1 MFSLTGF
8 QDQVFGFD
16 HNYDGS
22 LVAVVSKDKMLRIFD
37 ARSQKLIRVFFLKK
51 QFFSNFIGYFFIK
64 KKKKLLQEGSS
75 HEGARGARVCWL
87 GKTGMICTV
96 GFDK

>member
-1 MFSLTGF
+1 LITSSPELGEPSIKYWDLKTGKEMFSLTGF

-64 KKKKLLQEGSS
+64 KKKKLL
-75 HEGARGARVCWL
+75 
-87 GKTGMICTV
+87 
-96 GFDK
+96 

>member
-1 MFSLTGF
+1 MITSSPELGEPSIKYWDLKTGKEMFSLTGF

-64 KKKKLLQEGSS
+64 KKKKLL
-75 HEGARGARVCWL
+75 
-87 GKTGMICTV
+87 
-96 GFDK
+96 